1 MPFPVVFVFDFLN
14 HLDQPSR
21 VFTHNNRCAK
31 SIAGIQIAQLLKL
44 GEMMKSKFRIVG
56 QVVLVVVFVIQV
68 QGQESIDKARVRARS
83 MEPIISAAAE
93 RYGVDPHLLWTIG
106 YLESG
111 FNSNAISYK
120 DGVPCAFGLMQF
132 VPSTAKRYGLRD
144 PHDPRDAINAAA
156 RYVRDLMVRFD
167 GDRDLVLAAY
177 NAGEGAVEAYRYGRR
192 LMLPNG
198 KVINRRGISTGGI
211 PPYTETRNY
220 VARGRLIFSAITRKQ
235 LLSGSQ
241 RLTETSARSANVHR
255 EASIYSSNDGSRGLS
270 PNALSLYP
278 SDTVRN

>member
-1 MPFPVVFVFDFLN
+1 
-14 HLDQPSR
+14 
-21 VFTHNNRCAK
+21 
-31 SIAGIQIAQLLKL
+31 
-44 GEMMKSKFRIVG
+44 MKSKFPIVG
-56 QVVLVVVFVIQV
+56 QVALLVVFVMQV
-68 QGQESIDKARVRARS
+68 QGQERIERTTVRARS
-83 MEPIISAAAE
+83 IEPIISAAAA

-156 RYVRDLMVRFD
+156 RYVRDLMTRFD
-167 GDRDLVLAAY
+167 GRLELILAAY

-198 KVINRRGISTGGI
+198 KVINPRGISTGGI
-211 PPYTETRNY
+211 PPYTETRDY

-235 LLSGSQ
+235 LFSPPTRQ
-241 RLTETSARSANVHR
+241 NVEASARSPSLRR
-255 EASIYSSNDGSRGLS
+255 EASVYTSNEGSKSLIPTS
-270 PNALSLYP
+270 NTLSLYP
-278 SDTVRN
+278 GQP